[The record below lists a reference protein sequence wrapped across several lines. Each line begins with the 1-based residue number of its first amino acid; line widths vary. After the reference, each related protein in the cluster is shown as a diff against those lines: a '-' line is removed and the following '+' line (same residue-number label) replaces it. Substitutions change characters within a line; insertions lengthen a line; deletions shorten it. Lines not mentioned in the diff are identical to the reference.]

1 MMFAKRDLG
10 HLAVDTRH
18 LNSGQKR
25 KSKMAD
31 TEELQDTYPGAGTF
45 KFGDSAELCDKL
57 IQLVRKGKKTATCGA
72 ARDFADEPEA
82 MPVVGRC
89 DIAATWDGTPALV
102 IRTTAVHEIRY
113 CDVPEE
119 LALKEGENDALVS
132 WRKDHKAFFKRNG
145 GYDPE
150 MMLIFEEFELVE
162 DLDGRAL

>member
-1 MMFAKRDLG
+1 MP
-10 HLAVDTRH
+10 
-18 LNSGQKR
+18 
-25 KSKMAD
+25 D
-31 TEELQDTYPGAGTF
+31 TEDLNDTYPGAGTF
-45 KFGDSAELCDKL
+45 QFGDNKEMCQHL
-57 IQLVRKGKKTATCGA
+57 IDLVRQGKKTATCGA
-72 ARDFADEPEA
+72 ARDFEDEPEA

-89 DIAATWDGTPALV
+89 DIAANWDTTPALV
-102 IRTTAVHEIRY
+102 IRTTAVHKIRF

-119 LALKEGENDALVS
+119 LALKEGENDALVG